1 MFYHALTGKN
11 EPTPVEDL
19 EPVLLWENSAPTAT
33 FAAQTVPLDLTDYAG
48 VIIEFNQSNASTTLY
63 SRTYVK
69 RSDTFNIAGNYGAA
83 STFARN
89 VSINDNEVTISN
101 AYPAGS
107 NSTPDNNIL
116 IPYRIYG
123 VKYYIVENVDVIE
136 EILTVISISSTYS
149 GALVNL
155 DTNHFEY
162 TANTTGTRI
171 SLVGTEIKALTD
183 GIYGTTI
190 SGNLIKGKYNAGDV
204 ISTVGSS
211 GVVDVIAYK

>member
-11 EPTPVEDL
+11 EPTPTE
-19 EPVLLWENSAPTAT
+19 EPVLLWENSNPTAT
-33 FAAQTVPLDLTDYAG
+33 FAAKTVPLDLTDYAG

-69 RSDTFNIAGNYGAA
+69 RSDTFNIAGNYGAD

-89 VSINDNEVTISN
+89 VSINDNEVAISN

-107 NSTPDNNIL
+107 NSTPNNNIL

-123 VKYYIVENVDVIE
+123 VKYYIVENVDIVE

-162 TANTTGTRI
+162 TTNTTGTRI
-171 SLVGTEIKALTD
+171 SLVGTEIKALTN
-183 GIYGTTI
+183 GIYGTTK
-190 SGNLIKGKYNAGDV
+190 SGNLVKSRYNAGDV